1 MPKLKPGE
9 SQSDYMSRCVP
20 EVKGEGA
27 SQEQAVGKCLGMYR
41 HYSGSESIIEKIDKI
56 LNEAKGSYLD
66 NQKIPKEGQKVWIT
80 VGLGMG
86 EVIEGK
92 VVRVTNI
99 DRKGLANT
107 YLDVETS
114 KGIQHVNVMSV
125 FDHKPKKVMRQD
137 AYGKVAVWEATVV
150 GEVGKRIAT
159 ETQCPKGQIWCPKCH
174 ACIDI
179 RENPGMGIP
188 RPPCPHVSNKSGE
201 GMFTWEE

>member
-20 EVKGEGA
+20 MVKDEGA
-27 SQEQAVGKCLGMYR
+27 TQEQAVGKCLGMYR
-41 HYSGSESIIEKIDKI
+41 HYSGNESVIEKIDRI
-56 LNEAKGSYLD
+56 L
-66 NQKIPKEGQKVWIT
+66 
-80 VGLGMG
+80 
-86 EVIEGK
+86 
-92 VVRVTNI
+92 
-99 DRKGLANT
+99 
-107 YLDVETS
+107 
-114 KGIQHVNVMSV
+114 
-125 FDHKPKKVMRQD
+125 
-137 AYGKVAVWEATVV
+137 EATVV

-188 RPPCPHVSNKSGE
+188 KPPCPHVSNKNGE